1 MKKIMLLCLLSIF
14 FFHGSAFSSVIFSD
28 DFSDGVLAPWEIAMG
43 TWTDTGLVLQ
53 GSGAL
58 TMYSFAYYPATDPV
72 DRLHGAGEHPDF

>member
-1 MKKIMLLCLLSIF
+1 MKKIMMLCLLSIF

-53 GSGAL
+53 GSGVSEPVFFCVL
-58 TMYSFAYYPATDPV
+58 RRPV

>member
-1 MKKIMLLCLLSIF
+1 MKKIMMLCLLSIF

-53 GSGAL
+53 GSGDPRQ
-58 TMYSFAYYPATDPV
+58 YSYAYTPSTNPGWD
-72 DRLHGAGEHPDF
+72 